1 MQNIIAIIWDFDK
14 TLVDGYM
21 QDPIFKEYGVD
32 ASAFWKEVNALPQKY
47 KEEGVKI
54 NPDTI
59 YLNQFINYVR
69 KGIFK
74 GLNNAK
80 LRGYGAEQKFYPG
93 IPEIFK
99 ITKEL
104 LGDDSICKEYN
115 IRVEHYIVSTGFAE
129 VIKGTSIME
138 YVEYIWGC
146 ELIEHILENG
156 EKEISEIG
164 YTIDNTTKT
173 RALFEI
179 NKGINIVEGIN
190 VNSKLSDS
198 QRRVD
203 FKNMIYIADGPS
215 DVPAFSVV
223 KERGGATFAI
233 YPKGDIIAFKQVE
246 KLRQDGRID
255 MFAEADYSKD
265 TTAYMWICNKIREFA
280 ERIKETEKNKRAVEN
295 STPKHLV

>member
-21 QDPIFKEYGVD
+21 QDPIFREYGVE

-115 IRVEHYIVSTGFAE
+115 IRV
-129 VIKGTSIME
+129 
-138 YVEYIWGC
+138 
-146 ELIEHILENG
+146 
-156 EKEISEIG
+156 
-164 YTIDNTTKT
+164 
-173 RALFEI
+173 
-179 NKGINIVEGIN
+179 
-190 VNSKLSDS
+190 
-198 QRRVD
+198 
-203 FKNMIYIADGPS
+203 
-215 DVPAFSVV
+215 
-223 KERGGATFAI
+223 
-233 YPKGDIIAFKQVE
+233 
-246 KLRQDGRID
+246 
-255 MFAEADYSKD
+255 
-265 TTAYMWICNKIREFA
+265 
-280 ERIKETEKNKRAVEN
+280 
-295 STPKHLV
+295 